1 MELGPDF
8 HDMRYRLARL
18 LLEGGNALEAREH
31 LARIVDANPE
41 LVDARAALGL
51 AQYLSGDPDGARAEW
66 AMVLE
71 RRPGHARATA
81 YLSMLGRMA

>member
-1 MELGPDF
+1 
-8 HDMRYRLARL
+8 MRYRLARL
-18 LLEGGNALEAREH
+18 LLESGNALEAREH
-31 LARIVDANPE
+31 LARIVSANPE
-41 LVDARAALGL
+41 FVDARAALGL
-51 AQYLSGDPDGARAEW
+51 ARYLSGDPDGARGEW